1 MFGVILFTTTAKY
14 TLQPMFPIVA
24 IILIAA
30 APLAALRDRADLER
44 ETVID
49 PLPLRCTGPVA
60 PDSSIA
66 QEAMPGVLAGR
77 DRKPVPHPTE
87 RGATRRRVLARTGD
101 ERGG

>member
-1 MFGVILFTTTAKY
+1 
-14 TLQPMFPIVA
+14 MFPIVA

-30 APLAALRDRADLER
+30 PLAALRVRADLER

-49 PLPLRCTGPVA
+49 PLLLQCMGPLEL
-60 PDSSIA
+60 DSSTA
-66 QEAMPGVLAGR
+66 QAAMPGVLAGR
-77 DRKPVPHPTE
+77 DRKRVPHPTE

>member
-1 MFGVILFTTTAKY
+1 
-14 TLQPMFPIVA
+14 MFPIVA

-66 QEAMPGVLAGR
+66 QAAMPGVLAGR
-77 DRKPVPHPTE
+77 DRKRVPHPTE
-87 RGATRRRVLARTGD
+87 RAATRRRVLARTGD